1 MGKVT
6 VAFSLDSEADEDI
19 LSFFASLPK
28 RAKSRTFRA
37 MARTHIG
44 NVGLTLGDVYQ
55 EIAEIKRLLKSG
67 LIVQAGQ
74 MTSDRGADPAQD
86 DPLVAEAEAQ
96 LANLGL

>member
-6 VAFSLDSEADEDI
+6 MAFSLDSEADKDI

-28 RAKSRTFRA
+28 REKSRTFRA
-37 MARTHIG
+37 MARAHIG
-44 NVGLTLGDVYQ
+44 STGLTLGDLYQ
-55 EIAEIKRLLKSG
+55 ELVEVKRLLKSG
-67 LIVQAGQ
+67 VIVQDGQ
-74 MTSDRGADPAQD
+74 VANGRDDESTQD

>member
-6 VAFSLDSEADEDI
+6 MAFSLDSETDEDI
-19 LSFFASLPK
+19 LSFFDSLPK

-37 MARTHIG
+37 MARAHIG
-44 NVGLTLGDVYQ
+44 GVGLTLGDLYQ
-55 EIAEIKRLLKSG
+55 EVAEVKRLLQSG
-67 LIVQAGQ
+67 ARVGSGQ
-74 MTSDRGADPAQD
+74 TESDEISPEQE

>member
-19 LSFFASLPK
+19 LAFFASLPK

-37 MARTHIG
+37 MARAHIG
-44 NVGLTLGDVYQ
+44 GVGLTLGDLYH
-55 EIAEIKRLLKSG
+55 EIGEVKRLLQSG
-67 LIVQAGQ
+67 ARVRSKQTQ
-74 MTSDRGADPAQD
+74 SDEGDDPAQD

-96 LANLGL
+96 LVNLGL

>member
-37 MARTHIG
+37 MARAHIG
-44 NVGLTLGDVYQ
+44 GVGLTLGDLYQ
-55 EIAEIKRLLKSG
+55 EIAEVKRLLQSG
-67 LIVQAGQ
+67 VIVQSEQTAG
-74 MTSDRGADPAQD
+74 DEGDDPARD

>member
-6 VAFSLDSEADEDI
+6 MAFSLDSETDEDI

-28 RAKSRTFRA
+28 RTKSRTFRA
-37 MARTHIG
+37 MARAHIG
-44 NVGLTLGDVYQ
+44 GVGLTLGNLYQ
-55 EIAEIKRLLKSG
+55 EIVEVKRLLQSG
-67 LIVQAGQ
+67 VIVQGRQTAG
-74 MTSDRGADPAQD
+74 DEGDDPARD